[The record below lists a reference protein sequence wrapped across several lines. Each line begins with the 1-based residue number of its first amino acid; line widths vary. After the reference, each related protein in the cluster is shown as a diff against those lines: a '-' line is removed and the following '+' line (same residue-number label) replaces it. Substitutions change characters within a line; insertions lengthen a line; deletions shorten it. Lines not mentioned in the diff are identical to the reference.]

1 MSDKKNINKDFVAF
15 LDDNDIKKEM
25 YVEITEL
32 NPSYLSFITY
42 SNNEITIPMTRV
54 LKIKRK
60 QENE

>member
-1 MSDKKNINKDFVAF
+1 MSDKKNNADFIAF

-25 YVEITEL
+25 HVEITEL
-32 NPSYLSFITY
+32 NPSYLTFITY

-60 QENE
+60 QKDE

>member
-1 MSDKKNINKDFVAF
+1 MSDKKNNTDFIAF

-32 NPSYLSFITY
+32 NPSYLTFITY

-60 QENE
+60 QKDE